1 MSQVPG
7 IYKSTDLFSRSKG
20 EVNASDADES
30 SDKKG
35 GKSARLLRMQRAL
48 A

>member
-1 MSQVPG
+1 MSQTRG
-7 IYKSTDLFSRSKG
+7 IYNSTDLFSRSKG
-20 EVNASDADES
+20 EVHARDADES
-30 SDKKG
+30 ADKKG

>member
-1 MSQVPG
+1 MSQAPG
-7 IYKSTDLFSRSKG
+7 IYESTDLFSRSKG

-30 SDKKG
+30 ADKKS
-35 GKSARLLRMQRAL
+35 GKSARFVRMQRAL